1 MTETTIVNVTESK
14 SSPRNAMP
22 LPNLHFVVADDW
34 IDKLGEKSFCLYLK
48 LFTMVDR
55 TDENSANHA
64 IKTRTSKLIKRLDL
78 SKSTYLRLIKPLYE
92 YGLVD
97 LNEYEDSKNEGSKP
111 INIVVN
117 RFPQNKPAL
126 SYEPLEKY
134 RDWSKRTEESYPFSK
149 QGGRPKKEE
158 IPVIELPED
167 LEETPTPTPVPAL
180 TEKPLPDFQETVN
193 PIVISEF
200 ESFKEGMESNGAD
213 IGVVVNWV
221 NKNCEFV
228 DYNVMCEVFKRIS
241 TYAEPIKKTGAFI
254 TRTVDLLTAEPV
266 PVAEITPFET
276 SENESEY
283 TPPKVP
289 FYNWLEEVE

>member
-1 MTETTIVNVTESK
+1 MTQPTFLNVTESK
-14 SSPRNAMP
+14 TPRNAMP
-22 LPNLHFVVADDW
+22 LPNLHFIVADDW

-55 TDENSANHA
+55 TDDNSANHS
-64 IKTRTSKLIKRLDL
+64 IKTRTSKLIKRLEL

-97 LNEYEDSKNEGSKP
+97 LIEYEDSKNEGSKP
-111 INIVVN
+111 INIVVH
-117 RFPQNKPAL
+117 RHPQNTPAL
-126 SYEPLEKY
+126 SYEPLEKC

-158 IPVIELPED
+158 NPVIELPED
-167 LEETPTPTPVPAL
+167 LEETPAPV
-180 TEKPLPDFQETVN
+180 EKPLPDFQETVN
-193 PIVISEF
+193 PIVATEF

-213 IGVVVNWV
+213 MEVVVNWV
-221 NKNCEFV
+221 NKNSEFISE
-228 DYNVMCEVFKRIS
+228 DIICEVFKRIS

-254 TRTVDLLTAEPV
+254 TRTVDLLTKESSPIVEPTTYE
-266 PVAEITPFET
+266 PT
-276 SENESEY
+276 ESGY
-283 TPPKVP
+283 TPKVP